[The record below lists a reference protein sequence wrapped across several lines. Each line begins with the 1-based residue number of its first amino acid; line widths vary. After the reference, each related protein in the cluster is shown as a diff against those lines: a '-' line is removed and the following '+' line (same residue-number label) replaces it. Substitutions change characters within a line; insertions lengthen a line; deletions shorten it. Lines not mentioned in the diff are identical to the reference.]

1 MAKHVLLIYSSPT
14 MDHDRGAPLLT
25 GGEGPVDAAVSYAQR
40 TGSLVAPDT
49 LAIELDAEAGEVWP
63 PRQAGWELPS
73 PAFEGIL
80 RPPVEKG
87 LSFREQE
94 VLALVARGFSN
105 KEIGA
110 FLHINERTV
119 KTHLQDVTAKL
130 ETGDRTLLARMTYGI
145 EGEIPHEA
153 IRIFRLGWREAQV
166 VELAALGNSNEAIG
180 AALYLSVN
188 TVKTHIRRAMAK
200 TGARNRTNLMT
211 ILYGYADSPKRRI
224 RRSGDAI

>member
-1 MAKHVLLIYSSPT
+1 
-14 MDHDRGAPLLT
+14 MDHDRGAPPPAE
-25 GGEGPVDAAVSYAQR
+25 GEAPVDVAVSYAQR

-49 LAIELDAEAGEVWP
+49 LAIELDADGENTSLHHRPAEVWP

-80 RPPVEKG
+80 RPPVEAG

-94 VLALVARGFSN
+94 VLALVGRGFSN
-105 KEIGA
+105 KEIGD
-110 FLHINERTV
+110 FLHIKERTV
-119 KTHLQDVTAKL
+119 KTHLQNVTLKL
-130 ETGDRTLLARMTYGI
+130 QTGDRTQLARMTYGI

-153 IRIFRLGWREAQV
+153 IQAFGLVWREAQV
-166 VELAALGNSNEAIG
+166 AEMVALGNSNEAIG

-188 TVKTHIRRAMAK
+188 TVKTHISRAMAK

-224 RRSGDAI
+224 VRSSDT